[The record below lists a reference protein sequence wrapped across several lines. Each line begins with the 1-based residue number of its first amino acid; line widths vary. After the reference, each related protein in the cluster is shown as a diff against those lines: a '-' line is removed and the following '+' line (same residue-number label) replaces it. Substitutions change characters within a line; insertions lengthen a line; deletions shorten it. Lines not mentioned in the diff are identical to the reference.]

1 MQYRPRMPLTRPEP
15 PFEKRQ
21 PTAMTDPHTILNAAA
36 DAIVSLDRQARIE
49 YANRTAARL
58 LAHDPMAE
66 LLGRPIR
73 TYIPFMAPI
82 DERLDCWDLGGI
94 RLHAHGQETCW
105 TDAGATLVVE
115 YEACPLGDPRQ
126 PSGAVLTFREIGR
139 RLAAE
144 RAKDEVIAV
153 VSHEL
158 RSPLTAIRA
167 AVGLVASG
175 QVGQLEE
182 PGRRMMH
189 IAQANADRLLRL
201 INELLDLQRLN
212 SGTTPLTAVE
222 CDAYELMQQAAD
234 GLRLIAE
241 QAKVTINVGPRKAR
255 LCGDSDRLVQVL
267 TNLVANAI
275 KFSPPGSTVWLQV
288 EPLAGEAVFR
298 VRDEGRGIPSSK
310 LETIFEPFA
319 QLEESDS
326 RRKGGTGLGLAI
338 SRSIVAQH
346 GGHIWAESS
355 PGLGTT
361 IFVALPLAEHEVEFD
376 VKEEAA

>member
-1 MQYRPRMPLTRPEP
+1 
-15 PFEKRQ
+15 
-21 PTAMTDPHTILNAAA
+21 MTDPQTILNAAA

-49 YANRTAARL
+49 FANRTAARL
-58 LAHDPMAE
+58 LAHDPSAD

-73 TYIPFMAPI
+73 TYIPFMGPV
-82 DERLDCWDLGGI
+82 DELTAGWDLGGM
-94 RLHAHGQETCW
+94 RLQAHGQETCW
-105 TDAGATLVVE
+105 TDAGATLVLE

-175 QVGQLEE
+175 QVGELEE
-182 PGRRMMH
+182 PGRRMMQ
-189 IAQANADRLLRL
+189 IAQTNADRLLRL

-212 SGTTPLTAVE
+212 SGSTPLNVVG
-222 CDAYELMQQAAD
+222 CDAHDLMHQVAD
-234 GLRLIAE
+234 GLRLLAE
-241 QAKVTINVGPRKAR
+241 QAKVAIDVGPGDAHV
-255 LCGDSDRLVQVL
+255 CGDPDRLVQVL

-288 EPLAGEAVFR
+288 ESDASEVIFR
-298 VRDEGRGIPSSK
+298 VRDEGRGIPSAK
-310 LETIFEPFA
+310 LETVFEPFA
-319 QLEESDS
+319 QLEEADS

-338 SRSIVAQH
+338 SRSIVTQH

-355 PGLGTT
+355 IGLGTT
-361 IFVALPLAEHEVEFD
+361 IFVALPRPEQALAFD